1 MSDKIDGAIDR
12 ATNTIEMLSVPVQIS
27 STGRPFKIDV
37 PADLTDAEMLEITLW
52 MLGPLLATVRQNR
65 EPAKGHILTPRGVK
79 VVQ

>member
-1 MSDKIDGAIDR
+1 MDDVDKAIDTV
-12 ATNTIEMLSVPVQIS
+12 ANTIEMLSIPVQIS

-37 PADLTDAEMLEITLW
+37 PADLSDAEMLEITAW
-52 MLGPLLATVRQNR
+52 MLGPLLATVRKNR